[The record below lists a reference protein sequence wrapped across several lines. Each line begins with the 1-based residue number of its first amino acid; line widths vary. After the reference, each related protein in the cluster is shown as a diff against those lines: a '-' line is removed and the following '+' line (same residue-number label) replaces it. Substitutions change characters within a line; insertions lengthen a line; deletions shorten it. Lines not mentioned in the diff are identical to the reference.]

1 MGKAGG
7 FLEFERKDPAYRPV
21 QERITDYKPV
31 ELSLSQQEII
41 RQAARCMDCGTPFCH
56 AYGCPLF
63 NIIPEFNDYVY
74 RGKWQSALDL
84 LLSTNNFPEF
94 TARVCP
100 ALCEAACVAGING
113 DPVTIRQIEL
123 SIIEKGFESGY
134 IRPGQPIARLD
145 KSVAIVGAGPSG
157 MTVANELNRAGY
169 RVTVFD
175 SAGYAGGI
183 LRYGIPDFKLEK
195 WVVQRRVSLMEE
207 EGVAFETGVEVGRD
221 ISFHYLKNR
230 FDAICLAGGAREPRD
245 LNIKGRDLKGIHF
258 ALDYLIQQNMRM
270 ANEPLASSE
279 DITANEKVVV
289 VIGGGD
295 SGSDC
300 LGTAIRQG
308 AKKVYQLEI
317 LPEPPAERS
326 PSAPWPMWPIILR
339 KTHVHEEGVK
349 PRFSM
354 ITKEFLGKEG
364 KLTGLRCAEV
374 EWEKDKQGRSTVPV
388 EKPGTEFMV
397 EAEMAILAMGYLGP
411 GNKELVS
418 SLGLGLDERGNIKAD
433 AQYMTNVPGLFVTG
447 DMSQGQSLVVRAIAH
462 GRKTAGGIIAYLGK

>member
-1 MGKAGG
+1 MGKAAG
-7 FLEFERKDPAYRPV
+7 FMEYKRVDPTYRPV
-21 QERITDYKPV
+21 NERIMDYRPV
-31 ELSLSQQEII
+31 ERSLSQQEIV

-56 AYGCPLF
+56 SYGCPLF

-74 RGKWQSALDL
+74 RGKWQQALDL

-100 ALCEAACVAGING
+100 ALCEAACVAGVNG

-134 IRPGQPIARLD
+134 IRPEPPLTRLD
-145 KSVAIVGAGPSG
+145 KAVAIVGAGPSG

-175 SAGYAGGI
+175 STRYAGGI

-195 WVVQRRVSLMEE
+195 WVVQRRVALMEE
-207 EGVAFETGVEVGRD
+207 EGVVFEMGVEVGRD
-221 ISFHYLKNR
+221 ISFNYLKNR
-230 FDAICLAGGAREPRD
+230 FDAICLAGGARAPRD
-245 LNIKGRDLKGIHF
+245 LNIKGRGLKGIHF
-258 ALDYLIQQNMRM
+258 ALDYLIQQNKRV
-270 ANEPLASSE
+270 ANEPLDSSE
-279 DITANEKVVV
+279 DITAKDKIVV

-308 AKKVYQLEI
+308 AKKVYQFEI
-317 LPEPPAERS
+317 LPEPPSERS
-326 PSAPWPMWPIILR
+326 PSTPWPMWPLKLR
-339 KTHVHEEGVK
+339 KTHAHEEGVR
-349 PRFSM
+349 PRFSV
-354 ITKEFLGKEG
+354 ITKEFLGAKET
-364 KLTGLRCAEV
+364 LTGLRCAEV
-374 EWEKDKQGRSTVPV
+374 EWKKDEKGRSTVPV

-411 GNKELVS
+411 GNKKLFS
-418 SLGLGLDERGNIKAD
+418 SLGLELDERGNIKTD
-433 AQYMTNVPGLFVTG
+433 AQCMTNVPGLFATG

-462 GRKTAGGIIAYLGK
+462 GRKTAQNIISYFGA

>member
-1 MGKAGG
+1 
-7 FLEFERKDPAYRPV
+7 
-21 QERITDYKPV
+21 
-31 ELSLSQQEII
+31 
-41 RQAARCMDCGTPFCH
+41 MDCGTPFCH
-56 AYGCPLF
+56 SYGCPLF

-207 EGVAFETGVEVGRD
+207 EGVAFEMGVEVGRD

-230 FDAICLAGGAREPRD
+230 FDAICLAGGARDPRD

-270 ANEPLASSE
+270 ANEPLDSSE
-279 DITANEKVVV
+279 DITAK
-289 VIGGGD
+289 
-295 SGSDC
+295 
-300 LGTAIRQG
+300 
-308 AKKVYQLEI
+308 
-317 LPEPPAERS
+317 PEPPKERS

-339 KTHVHEEGVK
+339 KTHAHEEGVK
-349 PRFSM
+349 PRFSV

-364 KLTGLRCAEV
+364 KLTGLKCAEV

-397 EAEMAILAMGYLGP
+397 EAEMAILAMGYVGP

-418 SLGLGLDERGNIKAD
+418 SLGLGLDERGSIKAD
-433 AQYMTNVPGLFVTG
+433 AHYMTNIPGLFVAG

-462 GRKTAGGIIAYLGK
+462 GRKTAGGIMAYLGK